1 LVQRGLSLSGGTQYT
16 IDFFAKGSGARPMTV
31 GVNQSN
37 SPWSKLFARTV
48 TLSTDWHEYSMTFT
62 IPASQANAMMSF
74 NFAQSVGQVWVDDV
88 SLNAQ

>member
-1 LVQRGLSLSGGTQYT
+1 VALSGGTPYT
-16 IDFFAKGSGARPMTV
+16 IDFFAKGSSTRSLTV
-31 GVNQSN
+31 GVNQSS
-37 SPWSKLFARTV
+37 SPWNKLFARAL

-62 IPASQANAMMSF
+62 IPASQANAMLSF